1 MSDASGGKTVGGG
14 VLLNEVALAQAR
26 FPGRAAW
33 ILLALLL
40 ALGFG
45 LPAVVS
51 SVLMMTLLTQAVIS
65 GVLATGVGF
74 LVKQNGAVSFGH
86 AAYYGL
92 SGYTITLLLKYGVV
106 PAEAAIVIA
115 LLVPAALA
123 FLLGLVIVR
132 IPGVA
137 FSMLTLAIGQ
147 ALYEFVVK
155 ARHVAGGDDGLAIA
169 LPPSLFGTSIRT
181 FQDPHS
187 MFVICWIVL
196 VLVVFGLFLLVRSP
210 FGQLTEAIRENEERA
225 RFVGYQTVVPRSLVY
240 ALSALIA
247 ALAGA
252 LFALYNGF
260 VSPDV
265 LHWSLSGSALIMAII
280 GGPKLLWG
288 PAFGAVIFFFLKN
301 LAGDLTEH
309 WQAMIGVILILVTVL
324 LPTGLAGALVRGG
337 QRLRDKAAA

>member
-1 MSDASGGKTVGGG
+1 MYSAKSLSISTVD
-14 VLLNEVALAQAR
+14 
-26 FPGRAAW
+26 
-33 ILLALLL
+33 ILLALAL

-45 LPAVVS
+45 LPALIS

-137 FSMLTLAIGQ
+137 FSMLTLAVGQ

-324 LPTGLAGALVRGG
+324 LPTGLAGALLRGG